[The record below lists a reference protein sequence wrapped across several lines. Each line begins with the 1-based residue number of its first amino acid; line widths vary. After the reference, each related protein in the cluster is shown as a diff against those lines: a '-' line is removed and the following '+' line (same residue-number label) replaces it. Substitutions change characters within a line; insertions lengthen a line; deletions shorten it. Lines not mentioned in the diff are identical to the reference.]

1 MEKMM
6 VVAKVMRVGAT
17 ILIERNPSLQDDP
30 CLKLEFPLLRADDI
44 GIISS
49 DSRIIW
55 ELLGWF
61 KPFTYLW
68 ACSISMRQ
76 SIVGAKFDEYGPFR
90 RRITAIG
97 ASVM

>member
-17 ILIERNPSLQDDP
+17 ILIERNPSLQDNP
-30 CLKLEFPLLRADDI
+30 YLKLEVPLLRADDI

-49 DSRIIW
+49 NSRIIW

-61 KPFTYLW
+61 KPLLTYGL
-68 ACSISMRQ
+68 
-76 SIVGAKFDEYGPFR
+76 VL
-90 RRITAIG
+90 
-97 ASVM
+97 SVRLRV